1 MHRALLTQKGKQQ
14 QAFVNDERIV
24 VTYLHVEPTYI
35 IGFRTQLVDGYWAL
49 KVAYGAARLMERVSK
64 PMRGLLK
71 AASVQTPL
79 RHTTEF
85 RIDPSLNPTLNIENP
100 DKPTLTVGDK
110 TYHMGMH
117 LKATELFAIGDTI
130 RVTGTSKGKG
140 FQGVMKRH
148 GFAGGPASHGQSDRE
163 RSPGSIGQRTIPGR
177 VYKGKKMAGRMG
189 SDRITIKGLR
199 IETVA
204 DELLTIRGLVPGGP
218 HAIVA
223 VYKINS

>member
-1 MHRALLTQKGKQQ
+1 MTQKGKQQ

-24 VTYLHVEPTYI
+24 VTHLHVEPTYV
-35 IGFRTQLVDGYWAL
+35 IGFRTQLIDGYWAL
-49 KVAYGAARLMERVSK
+49 KVAYGTARSMDRVSK
-64 PMRGLLK
+64 PMQGLLK
-71 AASVQTPL
+71 AAGIQTPL
-79 RHTTEF
+79 RRTAEF
-85 RIDPSLNPTLNIENP
+85 RIDSSLNPTLNTDNP
-100 DKPTLTVGDK
+100 EKPTLTVGDK
-110 TYHMGMH
+110 TYQAGMQ
-117 LKATELFAIGDTI
+117 LKATELFAIGDSI
-130 RVTGTSKGKG
+130 QVIGTSKGKG

-218 HAIVA
+218 HATVE
-223 VYKINS
+223 VYKN